1 MIFDILSAVA
11 GAAAAVVSTGVYTF
25 VKSKI
30 VAPVAAEVAKIEAP
44 AKAAVAEVKTE
55 VAAVTAE
62 VKKAV

>member
-1 MIFDILSAVA
+1 MIFDIISAVA
-11 GAAAAVVSTGVYTF
+11 GAAAAVVSTGVYAF

-30 VAPVAAEVAKIEAP
+30 VAPVAAEVAKVEAP